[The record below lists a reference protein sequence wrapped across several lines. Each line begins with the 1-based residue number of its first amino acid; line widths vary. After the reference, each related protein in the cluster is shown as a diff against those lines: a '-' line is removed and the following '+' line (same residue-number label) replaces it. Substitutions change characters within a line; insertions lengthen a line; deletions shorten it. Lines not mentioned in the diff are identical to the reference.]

1 MTQRFLPY
9 GRQALDEQDVEAV
22 AEVLRG
28 DWLTTGPAVD
38 AFETAF
44 AAACGAEHAIA
55 CSNGTT
61 ALHLAL
67 AALNVGPGDV
77 CIVPAVTFVATANAA
92 RYCGADVVFADVD
105 PETGLMTP
113 DTLEVA
119 LEIARLRG
127 PVRAV
132 LPVHLAGQCEDV
144 ARLAQLAATADAVLV
159 EDACHAVGTRHAG
172 DPVGSCRHS
181 VSACFSFH
189 PVKTIAAGEGGA
201 VTTNDAV
208 MAERLRRLR
217 SHGIERDP
225 ARMQRQAGEP
235 WWHEMVELGWNYRL
249 SDIQAA
255 LALSQLKRL
264 EYFTARRRE
273 LAARYDA
280 VFETLAPKIQPLART
295 PDCEPCLH
303 LYPVRIDFAGAGV
316 SRTEVMEG
324 LREVGIGSQ
333 VHYIPVPDQPY
344 YLDLYGRQEL
354 PGAQHY
360 YERTLSLPLFVG
372 MADEDPLRVADAL
385 VAVLDGQGAGPR
397 P

>member
-1 MTQRFLPY
+1 MTHRFLPY
-9 GRQALDEQDVEAV
+9 GRQALDEQDIAAV

-28 DWLTTGPAVD
+28 DWLTTGPTVD
-38 AFETAF
+38 AFEIAF
-44 AAACGAEHAIA
+44 AAACGADHAIA

-67 AALNVGPGDV
+67 AGLDTGPGDV
-77 CIVPAVTFVATANAA
+77 CIVPAITFMATANAA

-105 PETGLMTP
+105 PDTGLMTP

-127 PVRAV
+127 PVKAV

-144 ARLAQLAATADAVLV
+144 AAMARLAAASGAVLV
-159 EDACHAVGTRHAG
+159 EDACHAVGSRHE
-172 DPVGSCRHS
+172 DNPVGSCRHS

-201 VTTNDAV
+201 VTTNDA
-208 MAERLRRLR
+208 ALADRLRRLR

-225 ARMQRQAGEP
+225 RRMQRREGEP
-235 WWHEMVELGWNYRL
+235 WYHELTELGWNYRL

-264 EYFTARRRE
+264 DHFATRRRE
-273 LAARYDA
+273 LAELYDA
-280 VFETLAPKIQPLART
+280 VIEPLAPTMQPLART
-295 PDCEPCLH
+295 PGCEPCLH
-303 LYPVRIDFAGAGV
+303 LYPVRIDFEATGV
-316 SRTEVMEG
+316 TRAEVMEG
-324 LREVGIGSQ
+324 LQAQGIGSQ

-344 YLDLYGRQEL
+344 YRELYGRQDL
-354 PGAQHY
+354 PGAQRY
-360 YERTLSLPLFVG
+360 YARTLSLPLFVG
-372 MADEDPLRVADAL
+372 MTDEDPLRVADGL
-385 VAVLDGQGAGPR
+385 RSVLGI
-397 P
+397 

>member
-9 GRQALDEQDVEAV
+9 GRQALDEQDIAAV

-28 DWLTTGPAVD
+28 DWLTTGPTVD
-38 AFETAF
+38 AFEIAF

-67 AALNVGPGDV
+67 AALDIGPGDV
-77 CIVPAVTFVATANAA
+77 CVVPAITFMATANAA

-113 DTLEVA
+113 ETLDVA
-119 LEIARLRG
+119 LEVARLRG
-127 PVRAV
+127 TVKAV

-144 ARLAQLAATADAVLV
+144 AGLAQRAHAAGAVLV
-159 EDACHAVGTRHAG
+159 EDACHAVGSRHEG
-172 DPVGSCRHS
+172 EPVGSCRHS

-201 VTTNDAV
+201 ITTNDAAL
-208 MAERLRRLR
+208 AERLRRLR

-235 WWHEMVELGWNYRL
+235 WWHEMSELGWNYRL

-264 EYFTARRRE
+264 DLFAARRQE
-273 LAARYDA
+273 LAALYDDA
-280 VFETLAPKIQPLART
+280 FEPLAPRIQPLART

-303 LYPVRIDFAGAGV
+303 LYPVRIDFDAEGTT
-316 SRTEVMEG
+316 RTAVMDG
-324 LREVGIGSQ
+324 LRERGIGSQ

-344 YLDLYGRQEL
+344 YLDLYGRQDL
-354 PGAQHY
+354 PGAQRY
-360 YERTLSLPLFVG
+360 YARTLSLPLFVG
-372 MADEDPLRVADAL
+372 MEDDDPLRVADGL
-385 VAVLDGQGAGPR
+385 RGVLGR
-397 P
+397 

>member
-9 GRQALDEQDVEAV
+9 GRQALDEQDIEAV

-28 DWLTTGPAVD
+28 DWLTTGPTVD

-44 AAACGAEHAIA
+44 AAACGAGHAIA

-67 AALNVGPGDV
+67 AALDVGPGDV
-77 CIVPAVTFVATANAA
+77 CIVPAVTFMATANAA

-113 DTLEVA
+113 ETLDVA
-119 LEIARLRG
+119 LQVARLRG
-127 PVRAV
+127 PVKAV

-144 ARLAQLAATADAVLV
+144 AAMASLAHAAGAVLV
-159 EDACHAVGTRHAG
+159 EDACHAVGTRHEG
-172 DPVGSCRHS
+172 EPVGACRHA

-201 VTTNDAV
+201 ITTNDAD

-225 ARMQRQAGEP
+225 DRMQRQEGEP

-264 EYFTARRRE
+264 DHFAARRQE
-273 LAARYDA
+273 LAGLYDTA
-280 VFETLAPKIQPLART
+280 FEAMAPRVQPLART

-303 LYPVRIDFAGAGV
+303 LYPVRIDFDAAGKD
-316 SRTEVMEG
+316 RTEVMEA
-324 LREVGIGSQ
+324 LRAQGIGSQ

-354 PGAQHY
+354 PGAQRY
-360 YERTLSLPLFVG
+360 YARTLSLPLFVG
-372 MADEDPLRVADAL
+372 MEDGDPLRVADAL
-385 VAVLDGQGAGPR
+385 KAALGG
-397 P
+397 